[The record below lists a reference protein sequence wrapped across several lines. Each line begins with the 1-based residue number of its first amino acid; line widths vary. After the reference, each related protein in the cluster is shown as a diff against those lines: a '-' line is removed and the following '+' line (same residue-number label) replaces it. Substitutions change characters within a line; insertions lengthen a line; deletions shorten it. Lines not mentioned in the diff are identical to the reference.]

1 MAELPKSPESRGL
14 PLTFIR
20 GPFEPLLI
28 DHAEGAWLYTA
39 DGGKILDA
47 AGGAVVINIGQGR
60 EEIAQ
65 LMAAEVRLANYVV
78 PIWSTPQRQRL
89 VERLAR
95 WTPPGLSRFFFTSG
109 GSEAVEA
116 ALKFALM
123 YHKVHGRPQRTKII
137 AREAS
142 YHGNSI
148 AALSVGGSLRRAD
161 YEHVLFDW
169 PKIKPSYC
177 YRCPWDKTYPGC
189 DIDCAE
195 ALEAEIKRHGE
206 DTIAAFI
213 AEPMMGSAGGSVPP
227 VKEYWPRLAE
237 ICQRHG
243 VLLIA
248 DEVMTG
254 FGRTGRRFAVDHWNV
269 IPDILVGG
277 KGLGGGYMPMGMIAV
292 QQSLVEQC
300 EAKGA
305 DFMFYTYSS
314 HPTACAVADR
324 VLEIME
330 REHLV
335 ERAAEMGARLGA
347 QLKEEL
353 SGHPMVGDIR
363 GTGMFWG
370 VEMVRDRASRAPYPA
385 AMKVASRV
393 VAAGLKRGLFV
404 YPATGMARPGGDAV
418 MVTPPFVIGTAEIE
432 YIVSRL
438 RATLDDVHP
447 SLQ

>member
-1 MAELPKSPESRGL
+1 MAELPKSP
-14 PLTFIR
+14 LTFIR
-20 GPFEPLLI
+20 GPYEPLLI

-47 AGGAVVINIGQGR
+47 AAGAVVTNIGQGR

-65 LMAAEVRLANYVV
+65 LMAEEVRRANYVV

-95 WTPPGLSRFFFTSG
+95 WTPPGLTRFFFTSG

-123 YHKVHGRPQRTKII
+123 YQKVNGRPERTKII

-148 AALSVGGSLRRAD
+148 AALSAGGSLRRAD

-189 DIDCAE
+189 DIDCAD
-195 ALEAEIKRHGE
+195 ALEVEIQRQGE

-277 KGLGGGYMPMGMIAV
+277 KGLAGGYMPMGMIAV
-292 QQSLVEQC
+292 QESLVEQC

-347 QLKEEL
+347 
-353 SGHPMVGDIR
+353 
-363 GTGMFWG
+363 
-370 VEMVRDRASRAPYPA
+370 
-385 AMKVASRV
+385 
-393 VAAGLKRGLFV
+393 
-404 YPATGMARPGGDAV
+404 
-418 MVTPPFVIGTAEIE
+418 
-432 YIVSRL
+432 
-438 RATLDDVHP
+438 
-447 SLQ
+447 

>member
-1 MAELPKSPESRGL
+1 MAELPEL

-20 GPFEPLLI
+20 GPYEPLLI

-39 DGGKILDA
+39 DGRKILDA
-47 AGGAVVINIGQGR
+47 AAGAVVTNIGQGR

-65 LMAAEVRLANYVV
+65 LAANEMRRANYVV

-89 VERLAR
+89 VKRLAR
-95 WTPPGLSRFFFTSG
+95 WTAPGLTRFFFTSG

-123 YHKVHGRPQRTKII
+123 YHKVHGRPRRTKII

-142 YHGNSI
+142 YHGNTI
-148 AALSVGGSLRRAD
+148 AALSAGGSLRRAD
-161 YEHVLFDW
+161 YEQVLLDW

-177 YRCPWDKTYPGC
+177 YRCPWGKTYPGC
-189 DIDCAE
+189 DIDCAN
-195 ALEAEIKRHGE
+195 ALEEEINRHGE
-206 DTIAAFI
+206 DSIAAFI
-213 AEPMMGSAGGSVPP
+213 AEPMMGSAGGAVPP

-269 IPDILVGG
+269 IPDILIGG
-277 KGLGGGYMPMGMIAV
+277 KGLTGGYLPMGMIAV
-292 QQSLVEQC
+292 KERLVEQC
-300 EAKGA
+300 EEQGA
-305 DFMFYTYSS
+305 EFMFYTYSA

-353 SGHPMVGDIR
+353 AGHPMAGDIR
-363 GTGMFWG
+363 GAGMFWG
-370 VEMVRDRASRAPYPA
+370 VELVRDRASRAPYPPA
-385 AMKVASRV
+385 LKVASRV
-393 VAAGLKRGLFV
+393 VAAGLKRDLFV
-404 YPATGMARPGGDAV
+404 YPASGMARPGGDAV
-418 MVTPPFVIGTAEIE
+418 MVTPPFVIGNDEIE
-432 YIVSRL
+432 YLVSRL

-447 SLQ
+447 NLQ

>member
-1 MAELPKSPESRGL
+1 MAELRESPNSSML

-20 GPFEPLLI
+20 GPYEPLLI
-28 DHAEGAWLYTA
+28 DHAEGAWLHTA
-39 DGGKILDA
+39 DGRKILDA
-47 AGGAVVINIGQGR
+47 AGGAVVTNIGQGR

-65 LMAAEVRLANYVV
+65 LMAEEVRRANYVV

-95 WTPPGLSRFFFTSG
+95 WTPPGLTRFFFTSG

-123 YHKVHGRPQRTKII
+123 YHKVNGRPQRTKII

-177 YRCPWDKTYPGC
+177 YRCPWHKTYPGC
-189 DIDCAE
+189 DIDCAN
-195 ALEAEIKRHGE
+195 ALEAEIVRHGA
-206 DTIAAFI
+206 DTVAAFI

-237 ICQRHG
+237 ICRRHG

-269 IPDILVGG
+269 VPDILVGG
-277 KGLGGGYMPMGMIAV
+277 KGLAGGYMPMGMIAV
-292 QQSLVEQC
+292 REELVEQC

-314 HPTACAVADR
+314 HPTACAVAER

-330 REHLV
+330 REQLV
-335 ERAAEMGARLGA
+335 ERAAAIGARLGA

-363 GTGMFWG
+363 GAGMFWG
-370 VEMVRDRASRAPYPA
+370 VEVVRDRASRAPYPP

-418 MVTPPFVIGTAEIE
+418 MVTPPFVIGPEEID

-447 SLQ
+447 NLQ

>member
-1 MAELPKSPESRGL
+1 MAELRESPNSSML

-20 GPFEPLLI
+20 GPYEPLLI
-28 DHAEGAWLYTA
+28 DHAEGAWLHTA
-39 DGGKILDA
+39 DGRKILDA
-47 AGGAVVINIGQGR
+47 AGGAVVTNIGQGR

-65 LMAAEVRLANYVV
+65 LMAEEVRRANYVV

-95 WTPPGLSRFFFTSG
+95 WTPPGLTRFFFTSG

-123 YHKVHGRPQRTKII
+123 YHKVNGRSQRTKII

-148 AALSVGGSLRRAD
+148 AALSAGGSLRRAD

-177 YRCPWDKTYPGC
+177 YRCSWDKTYPGC
-189 DIDCAE
+189 DIDCAN
-195 ALEAEIKRHGE
+195 ALEAEIVRHGA
-206 DTIAAFI
+206 DLVAAFI

-237 ICQRHG
+237 ICRRHG

-269 IPDILVGG
+269 VPDILVGG
-277 KGLGGGYMPMGMIAV
+277 KGLAGGYMPMGMIAV
-292 QQSLVEQC
+292 REELVEQC

-314 HPTACAVADR
+314 HPTACAVAER

-330 REHLV
+330 REQLV
-335 ERAAEMGARLGA
+335 ERAAAIGARLGA

-363 GTGMFWG
+363 GAGMFWG
-370 VEMVRDRASRAPYPA
+370 VEMVRDRASRAPYPP

-418 MVTPPFVIGTAEIE
+418 MVTPPFVIGPEEID

-447 SLQ
+447 NLQ

>member
-28 DHAEGAWLYTA
+28 DHAKGAWLYTV

-65 LMAAEVRLANYVV
+65 LMAEEVRLANYVV

-109 GSEAVEA
+109 GSEVVEA

-189 DIDCAE
+189 NIDCAE

-277 KGLGGGYMPMGMIAV
+277 KGLAGGYMPMGMIAV
-292 QQSLVEQC
+292 QESLVEQC

-385 AMKVASRV
+385 SMKVASRV

-418 MVTPPFVIGTAEIE
+418 MVTPPFVIGTDEIE
-432 YIVSRL
+432 FIVSRL

>member
-1 MAELPKSPESRGL
+1 
-14 PLTFIR
+14 
-20 GPFEPLLI
+20 
-28 DHAEGAWLYTA
+28 
-39 DGGKILDA
+39 
-47 AGGAVVINIGQGR
+47 
-60 EEIAQ
+60 
-65 LMAAEVRLANYVV
+65 
-78 PIWSTPQRQRL
+78 
-89 VERLAR
+89 
-95 WTPPGLSRFFFTSG
+95 
-109 GSEAVEA
+109 
-116 ALKFALM
+116 M

-148 AALSVGGSLRRAD
+148 AALSAGGSLRRAD

-195 ALEAEIKRHGE
+195 ALEAEIERHGA

-277 KGLGGGYMPMGMIAV
+277 KGLAGGYMPMGMIAV
-292 QQSLVEQC
+292 QESLVEQC

-370 VEMVRDRASRAPYPA
+370 VEMVRDRASRAPHPD

-418 MVTPPFVIGTAEIE
+418 MVTPPFVIGTDEIE

-438 RATLDDVHP
+438 RATLDDVDP

>member
-1 MAELPKSPESRGL
+1 MAQL

-20 GPFEPLLI
+20 GPYEPLLI

-47 AGGAVVINIGQGR
+47 AAGAVVTNIGQGR

-65 LMAAEVRLANYVV
+65 LMAEEVRRANYVV

-95 WTPPGLSRFFFTSG
+95 WTPPGLTRFFFTSG

-123 YHKVHGRPQRTKII
+123 YHKVNGRPRRTKII

-142 YHGNSI
+142 YHGNSL
-148 AALSVGGSLRRAD
+148 AALSAGGSLRRAD

-177 YRCPWDKTYPGC
+177 YRCPWGKTYPGC
-189 DIDCAE
+189 DIDCAN
-195 ALEAEIKRHGE
+195 ALEEEIKRHGE

-277 KGLGGGYMPMGMIAV
+277 KGLTGGYMPMGMIAV
-292 QQSLVEQC
+292 QESLVEQC

-370 VEMVRDRASRAPYPA
+370 IEMVRDRVSRAPYPVT
-385 AMKVASRV
+385 MKVASRV
-393 VAAGLKRGLFV
+393 VSAGLKRGLFV

-418 MVTPPFVIGTAEIE
+418 MVTPPFMIGTDEIE

-447 SLQ
+447 NLQ

>member
-1 MAELPKSPESRGL
+1 MAELPKSPESPEL

-47 AGGAVVINIGQGR
+47 AAGAVVINIGQGR

-65 LMAAEVRLANYVV
+65 LMAEEVRRANYVV

-95 WTPPGLSRFFFTSG
+95 WTPPGLNRFFFTSG

-189 DIDCAE
+189 DIDCAN
-195 ALEAEIKRHGE
+195 ALEAEIDRHGE

-277 KGLGGGYMPMGMIAV
+277 KGLTGGYMPMGMIAV
-292 QQSLVEQC
+292 QESLVEQC

-370 VEMVRDRASRAPYPA
+370 VEMVRDRASRTPYPA

-418 MVTPPFVIGTAEIE
+418 MVTPPFVIGTDEIE

-447 SLQ
+447 TLQ